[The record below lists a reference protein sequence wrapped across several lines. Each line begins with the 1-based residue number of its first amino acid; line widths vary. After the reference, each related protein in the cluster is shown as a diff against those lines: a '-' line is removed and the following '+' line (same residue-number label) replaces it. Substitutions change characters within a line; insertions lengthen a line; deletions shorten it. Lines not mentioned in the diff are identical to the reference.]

1 MTIAHT
7 RQKLLSF
14 LRGSLIGVLTGLA
27 ITIFTEVVHI
37 GANLNERYPY
47 LIILLPL
54 AAFLTQYIYNH
65 YGSIYKEGT
74 VVAIDEINEDAS
86 KEDEDLATTQI
97 KNPINPVLAL
107 INLVTTFFTHLFG
120 ASGGKEGSGV
130 QIGLVI
136 SSLCY
141 KLEQKLFKTKEKYSS
156 FLICGASSA
165 FAALFNAPVAGI
177 LFGTRFANPS
187 ISRLESYLSCIGG
200 SFFAVF
206 VSQKMHIHTLHFAKP
221 IILKFSATNFFI
233 VLGFAVLVGLL
244 SILITKAMHIT
255 KEKCQAL
262 TKNQYINVI
271 VPATLLMVI
280 TLSFLLFL
288 KTNLFQGMGSTLL
301 TKLVAGERI
310 KGAFIFKLLLIV
322 LTYASSFTGGEVVP
336 LLILGATFG
345 STFASL
351 FSLPL
356 STFATLGAIG
366 MLSGGTNLPLVCFA
380 LGFELFN
387 YSDPTLLFV
396 LSTVSFIF
404 SGISGIYKHQKNPY

>member
-14 LRGSLIGVLTGLA
+14 LRGSLIGIFTGLA
-27 ITIFTEVVHI
+27 ITLFTEVVHL
-37 GANLNERYPY
+37 GADLNTRFPY
-47 LIILLPL
+47 LIILLPF
-54 AAFLTQYIYNH
+54 AAFLTQYIYH
-65 YGSIYKEGT
+65 HLGSIYKEGT
-74 VVAIDEINEDAS
+74 VVAIDEINAEVP
-86 KEDEDLATTQI
+86 KEEDLATSQI
-97 KNPINPVLAL
+97 KNPINPLLAL
-107 INLVTTFFTHLFG
+107 INLITTFFTHCFG

-141 KLEQKLFKTKEKYSS
+141 KVEKKLFKKKEKYSS

-206 VSQKMHIHTLHFAKP
+206 ITQKMNIHTLKFGTP
-221 IILKFSATNFFI
+221 QILSFTFQNF
-233 VLGFAVLVGLL
+233 VLVLTFAVIVGLL
-244 SILITKAMHIT
+244 SILITKAMHISR
-255 KEKCQAL
+255 ERCAL
-262 TKNQYINVI
+262 ISKNQYINIV

-280 TLSFLLFL
+280 NLVLLVAF
-288 KTNLFQGMGSTLL
+288 KTTLFQGMGSTLL
-301 TKLVAGERI
+301 SLLVSGERI
-310 KGAFIFKLLLIV
+310 KGAFIIKLTLII
-322 LTYASSFTGGEVVP
+322 LTYAASFTGGEVVP
-336 LLILGATFG
+336 LLIIGASFG
-345 STFASL
+345 SFFASL

-387 YSDPTLLFV
+387 YTDPTLLFV